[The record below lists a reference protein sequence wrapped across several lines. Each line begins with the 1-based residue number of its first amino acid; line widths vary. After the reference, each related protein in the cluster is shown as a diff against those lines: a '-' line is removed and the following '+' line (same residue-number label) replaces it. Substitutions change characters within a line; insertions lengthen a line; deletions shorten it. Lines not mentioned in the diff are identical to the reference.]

1 MGDAADPTAMDRR
14 PAPVTT
20 AMVLAAGL
28 GQRMRPLTLTL
39 PKPLV
44 RIDGRTMLDHA
55 LDRLEEAGIENA
67 VVNVH
72 HLADLV
78 ERHLRDRARPR
89 ITISDERGL
98 LLETG
103 GGVRAALPLLGPAPF
118 LVLNSDSLWIEGA
131 ESNIVRLVQAWDPG
145 RMDILLLLASTA
157 TSLGYDGRGD
167 FSMDPQ
173 GVLQRRREREVSPF
187 VYAGV
192 AILKPELFAATPA
205 GAFSLNLLFDRA
217 IDAGRLFGLRFEGE
231 WLHVGTPASI
241 PAAEERLAA
250 RSG

>member
-1 MGDAADPTAMDRR
+1 MSAGTNRASAI
-14 PAPVTT
+14 TT

-44 RIDGRTMLDHA
+44 AIGGRAMLDHA
-55 LDRLEEAGIENA
+55 LDRLDEAGIA
-67 VVNVH
+67 TAIVNVH

-78 ERHLRDRARPR
+78 ERHVRDRARPT
-89 ITISDERGL
+89 IVISDERGL

-103 GGVRAALPLLGPAPF
+103 GGIKRALPLLGPAPF
-118 LVLNSDSLWIEGA
+118 LVLNSDSLWIEGPQP
-131 ESNIVRLVQAWDPG
+131 NIPRFIDAWDAD

-157 TSLGYDGRGD
+157 SSLGYEGRGD
-167 FSMDPQ
+167 FAMDPD
-173 GVLQRRREREVSPF
+173 GVLRRRREREVCPF

-192 AILKPELFAATPA
+192 AIMTPNLFAETPE

-217 IDAGRLFGLRFEGE
+217 IEAGRLHGLRLDGQ

-250 RSG
+250 SIR